1 MENRINNISIRGRIA
16 YLVMCFEAYVLGKYP
31 ERNWKPVSEMMWR
44 ICDKSDYI
52 DCSAYR
58 FVEITPEH
66 LYKQNVY
73 SESNFKYLSEDEYNI
88 FISIIPNNDNEIN
101 VLMHSIF
108 DVAIEYAYCGIP
120 KGAPDTIPYIEDV
133 ENIIL
138 KSNIC
143 LPDVSLVS
151 KYTDPADWW
160 GDPFDGRYLSLI
172 LK

>member
-1 MENRINNISIRGRIA
+1 MDNRINNISIRGRVA
-16 YLVMCFEAYVLGKYP
+16 YLIMCFEKYVIKKYQDVS
-31 ERNWKPVSEMMWR
+31 WKPVAELMWK

-66 LYKQNVY
+66 LYKKDNY
-73 SESNFKYLSEDEYNI
+73 ADSNFKYLSEDDYYQ
-88 FISIIPNNDNEIN
+88 FITIIPKEDSNIN
-101 VLMHSIF
+101 IMMHSIF

-133 ENIIL
+133 ENVML
-138 KSNIC
+138 STNVD
-143 LPDVSLVS
+143 LPDISLVAN
-151 KYTDPADWW
+151 YVDPEDWW
-160 GDPFDGRYLSLI
+160 GDPFDGRYLSSI

>member
-1 MENRINNISIRGRIA
+1 MDKRINNISIRGRVA
-16 YLVMCFEAYVLGKYP
+16 YLILCFEKYVMAKYP
-31 ERNWKPVSEMMWR
+31 ERNWKSVSELMWK

-66 LYKQNVY
+66 LYKKDNY
-73 SESNFKYLSEDEYNI
+73 ADSNFKFLSEDEYNQYI
-88 FISIIPNNDNEIN
+88 AIVPSDDDNIN

-133 ENIIL
+133 ENVMLSTCIDF
-138 KSNIC
+138 
-143 LPDVSLVS
+143 PDISLVT
-151 KYTDPADWW
+151 KYVDPEDWW
-160 GDPFDGRYLSLI
+160 GDPFDGRYLSFI